1 MTHTPDRSRDSL
13 RKVRNLYVYIY
24 IFKIRVALSCTLVSK
39 NIAQFIITTAC
50 GIHELEG
57 IKPVDDDKA

>member
-1 MTHTPDRSRDSL
+1 MYMY
-13 RKVRNLYVYIY
+13 LYF
-24 IFKIRVALSCTLVSK
+24 FKIRVVLSGTLVSK
-39 NIAQFIITTAC
+39 NIAQFNITTAC

>member
-13 RKVRNLYVYIY
+13 RKVRNVYVFIF
-24 IFKIRVALSCTLVSK
+24 FKIRVVLSCTLFSK

>member
-1 MTHTPDRSRDSL
+1 MYMY
-13 RKVRNLYVYIY
+13 LYFLKSELYLV
-24 IFKIRVALSCTLVSK
+24 VLGCTLVSK

-57 IKPVDDDKA
+57 IKPVNDDKA

>member
-1 MTHTPDRSRDSL
+1 MYMYL
-13 RKVRNLYVYIY
+13 NF
-24 IFKIRVALSCTLVSK
+24 FKIRVVLSCTLVSK
-39 NIAQFIITTAC
+39 NIAQFNVTTAC

>member
-1 MTHTPDRSRDSL
+1 MCMY
-13 RKVRNLYVYIY
+13 LYF
-24 IFKIRVALSCTLVSK
+24 FKIRVVLSCTLVIK
-39 NIAQFIITTAC
+39 NVAQFIITTAC